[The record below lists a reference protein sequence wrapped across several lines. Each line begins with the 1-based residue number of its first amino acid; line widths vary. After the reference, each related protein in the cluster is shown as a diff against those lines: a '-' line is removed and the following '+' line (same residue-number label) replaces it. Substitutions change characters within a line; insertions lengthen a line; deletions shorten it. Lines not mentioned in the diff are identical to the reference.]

1 MGEPVTRA
9 SLVLRL
15 RDPCD
20 ETAWRD
26 FVDLY
31 APVIYGYLRKQGL
44 QDADAADLGQDALT
58 AVVGAIG
65 RMEYDRS
72 RGSFRNWLF
81 TIVRNKLS
89 NWRRAQRCR
98 RLDGDN
104 ASAAPLEQVPA
115 PDTAETTWN
124 AEWEQRIFAWACTQ
138 VRRDV
143 SETTWQAFWRSAIDH
158 LPGKQIA
165 AELGLTVAAVYQAHS
180 RVLARLKTLVQSV
193 QEP

>member
-1 MGEPVTRA
+1 MGEPATRA

-15 RDPCD
+15 RDPGD

-26 FVDLY
+26 FVELY

-65 RMEYDRS
+65 RLEYDRA

-81 TIVRNKLS
+81 TIVRNRLS
-89 NWRRAQRCR
+89 NWRRSQRCR
-98 RLDGDN
+98 PLDVGP
-104 ASAAPLEQVPA
+104 AAPMEQVPA
-115 PDTAETTWN
+115 LETLETAWN
-124 AEWEQRIFAWACTQ
+124 IEWEQRIFAWACTQ

-143 SETTWQAFWRSAIDH
+143 SETTWQAFWRSAVENRS
-158 LPGKQIA
+158 GNEIA
-165 AELGLTVAAVYQAHS
+165 AELGLSVAAVYQAHS
-180 RVLARLKTLVQSV
+180 RVLSRMKALVQSV

>member
-1 MGEPVTRA
+1 MGEPATRA

-15 RDPCD
+15 RDPGD

-26 FVDLY
+26 FVELY
-31 APVIYGYLRKQGL
+31 APIIYGYLRNQGL

-65 RMEYDRS
+65 RLEYDRN

-81 TIVRNKLS
+81 TIVRNRLS
-89 NWRRAQRCR
+89 NWRRFQKGRP
-98 RLDGDN
+98 LEGG
-104 ASAAPLEQVPA
+104 SATPLEQIPA
-115 PDTAETTWN
+115 LESMEAAWN
-124 AEWEQRIFAWACTQ
+124 AEWEQRIFAWACIH

-143 SETTWQAFWRSAIDH
+143 SDTTWQAFWQSAVENRS
-158 LPGKQIA
+158 GKEIA
-165 AELGLTVAAVYQAHS
+165 AELGLSVAAVYQAHS
-180 RVLARLKTLVQSV
+180 RVLSRMKALVQSV

>member
-26 FVDLY
+26 FVELY

-44 QDADAADLGQDALT
+44 QDADAADLGQDALA

-65 RMEYDRS
+65 RLEYDRD

-81 TIVRNKLS
+81 TIVRNRLS
-89 NWRRAQRCR
+89 NWRRSQKCR
-98 RLDGDN
+98 PLDGGHG
-104 ASAAPLEQVPA
+104 SAAPLEQMPA
-115 PDTAETTWN
+115 PDTSESAWN
-124 AEWEQRIFAWACTQ
+124 TEWEQRIFAWACTQ

-143 SETTWQAFWRSAIDH
+143 SETSWQAFWRSAIENQ
-158 LPGKQIA
+158 PGKQIA
-165 AELGLTVAAVYQAHS
+165 AELGLSVAAVYQAHS
-180 RVLARLKTLVQSV
+180 RVLSRMKALVQSV